1 MRIGC
6 FAFALALVASAFTA
20 EAWSPPYQTQ
30 RLHYSNAS
38 SLRSNSSMSLDGVG
52 AFTIRFTGLKFDW
65 TSRDYG
71 MVLHMKAED
80 VRDDLMI
87 GFTGNVSGAPNGNEL
102 VASFSAASDA
112 QYAEYGDTTAA
123 SDAEYAEYGNT
134 TAPSDAEYA
143 EYADAKG
150 FAAVVA
156 LNGTGGKELDVVVAL
171 NGTSGRLAF
180 YVDGSFHAASEPLVP
195 SPFYLPDYVSGHF
208 SVQGGGQD
216 AQHELDGHHEAL
228 TIWAGVALD
237 PAVVREVHEGFYANV
252 PTPNHHYSFCEGGS
266 FVAEPGNVSDPL
278 TDVAIA
284 DHITGDPAHAL
295 RWSGRFEMFREAP
308 AEGAAFVGAMSEC
321 CEAKS
326 REFGVLTRVSN
337 GTFRATVDSL
347 VAESVAEG
355 RRCHAA
361 PAFLGHALAQAAAA

>member
-102 VASFSAASDA
+102 VASFSAGSDG
-112 QYAEYGDTTAA
+112 QYGEYGDTTA
-123 SDAEYAEYGNT
+123 Y
-134 TAPSDAEYA
+134 
-143 EYADAKG
+143 KG
-150 FAAVVA
+150 FAAAVA
-156 LNGTGGKELDVVVAL
+156 LNGTGGKELDVVVAF

-195 SPFYLPDYVSGHF
+195 SPFYLPDYVSGNF
-208 SVQGGGQD
+208 SAHVGGQD
-216 AQHELDGHHEAL
+216 AEHELDGHHEAL

-237 PAVVREVHEGFYANV
+237 PAVVREMHEGFYANV

-308 AEGAAFVGAMSEC
+308 AEGAALVGAMSEC